1 MGGHATPDWDRVTM
15 ATSPCSR
22 AGVETVQ
29 LYVRLPGISREEQK
43 LACTT
48 LANVIQVDRS
58 RCVIRTRRF
67 TRNETAKTT
76 LIRFATGMLLLVSCA
91 LGVWA
96 QEATATRNLILRR
109 DPSKSSPII
118 GHVAKGD
125 RLTLLQT

>member
-1 MGGHATPDWDRVTM
+1 MFGCQQPAERSKNWPAQRSR
-15 ATSPCSR
+15 TSCK
-22 AGVETVQ
+22 Q
-29 LYVRLPGISREEQK
+29 
-43 LACTT
+43 
-48 LANVIQVDRS
+48 NRS

-67 TRNETAKTT
+67 IRNETAKAT
-76 LIRFATGMLLLVSCA
+76 LIRFATGMLLLASCG